1 VTDAE
6 RTDAEAASATTSP
19 TPPGPVPP
27 GGPEPRPASS
37 EDARQ
42 LAIARLL
49 AAGRRWLRPAGGS
62 P

>member
-1 VTDAE
+1 MTDAE
-6 RTDAEAASATTSP
+6 RTEAEAASATTSP
-19 TPPGPVPP
+19 TPAPVPP
-27 GGPEPRPASS
+27 GAPEPRAVTSD
-37 EDARQ
+37 DARQ